1 MRFLDLSLSD
11 AHPGCSL
18 LFIKVLG
25 NLKKIRLSL
34 LERETHVPLSFL
46 MNDEGNPSHV
56 NLSFLR
62 LSVPRLKQR
71 YTKSDEITKNHN
83 TPVLQ

>member
-1 MRFLDLSLSD
+1 
-11 AHPGCSL
+11 
-18 LFIKVLG
+18 
-25 NLKKIRLSL
+25 
-34 LERETHVPLSFL
+34 